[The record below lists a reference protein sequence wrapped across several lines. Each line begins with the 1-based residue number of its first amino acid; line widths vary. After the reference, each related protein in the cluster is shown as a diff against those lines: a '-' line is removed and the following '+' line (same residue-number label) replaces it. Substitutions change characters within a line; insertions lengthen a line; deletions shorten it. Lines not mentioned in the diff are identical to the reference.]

1 MLVNRFVPIWWNKGM
16 VAFLCDS
23 VINYLY
29 SDKNVYKR
37 LLSFVIGILLSLRQ
51 HNCLK
56 YLSLNYRRR
65 IGKYYHSLVL
75 VFWKF
80 IVLSFN
86 YCLNSPDMEKVC
98 LDCGEPITGR
108 MDKKFCSD
116 MCRNNYNNRL
126 NSEVTNYV
134 RNVNNILRKNRRIL
148 LELIPADGKI
158 SVHKDKLTNKGFNF
172 NYLTHLYTTQKG
184 SSYRFV
190 YEYGYLPL
198 DNDFYMLV
206 IREQKVWY

>member
-1 MLVNRFVPIWWNKGM
+1 
-16 VAFLCDS
+16 
-23 VINYLY
+23 
-29 SDKNVYKR
+29 
-37 LLSFVIGILLSLRQ
+37 
-51 HNCLK
+51 
-56 YLSLNYRRR
+56 
-65 IGKYYHSLVL
+65 
-75 VFWKF
+75 
-80 IVLSFN
+80 
-86 YCLNSPDMEKVC
+86 MEKFC

-148 LELIPADGKI
+148 SELIPQEGKI
-158 SVHKDKLTNKGFNF
+158 NVHKDKLVNKGFNF
-172 NYLTHLYTTQKG
+172 NYFTHLYTTQKG

-206 IREQKVWY
+206 IREQKN